1 MCPWCNASVVSC
13 WGVPV
18 WWCMILGS
26 YCVVWRQK
34 MYALKSPMSLVM
46 SNTSIFVWR
55 GLRTD
60 PPAPNPHAP
69 PPIEIYARL
78 TPLFSMAVWCPL
90 LNGNIVF
97 EISKP
102 DMPCITFSRI
112 SLLHWRLILKVTQ
125 DWRQREDAGS
135 GFWPFISP
143 IDYITKCPKLN
154 TNLGYVNTITDNF
167 CAASKTIPDMIGLV
181 FTHKN
186 GDSAVIS
193 VMLQGCAVSCRS
205 LKWRVT
211 SWIGLHTIPGSFCAC
226 AGTKTIPDKSSV
238 HT

>member
-1 MCPWCNASVVSC
+1 
-13 WGVPV
+13 
-18 WWCMILGS
+18 
-26 YCVVWRQK
+26 
-34 MYALKSPMSLVM
+34 
-46 SNTSIFVWR
+46 
-55 GLRTD
+55 
-60 PPAPNPHAP
+60 
-69 PPIEIYARL
+69 
-78 TPLFSMAVWCPL
+78 MAVWCPL
-90 LNGNIVF
+90 LSGNIVF

-186 GDSAVIS
+186 GDSGVIS

-226 AGTKTIPDKSSV
+226 ASRKPYRISLPFTHKNGDLGAISVTERSCARRSVTWSSEGGV
-238 HT
+238 LPYISHINMCRPKG